1 MRKPAGGDRLSF
13 IPPMEPKLFR
23 VPPKGDDWIHE
34 VKQDGYRTQVIK
46 DRGGIRLF
54 TKRGYDWTG
63 RFAELAGE
71 ARAIDAESFILEGET
86 IKINATGLA
95 DFNALQKAVG
105 TGRARDIY
113 LVAFDL
119 IHLNGKDLRDEPVER
134 RREILQA
141 IVPAGNRIQFSE
153 AMPGTGDAV
162 FHLVDM
168 AGVEG
173 MVSKRKGS
181 RYRSGPT
188 TDWHKV
194 KCFQSKTL
202 DIIGVQRD
210 PGQAVRVL
218 MADKGRYV
226 GAAVVNFKHD
236 QRQRLWDQVQG
247 LTGAPPPKELKK
259 EKAQWLKPGLVGEVE
274 TLKGEEKLRHASLK
288 RAWRQ

>member
-1 MRKPAGGDRLSF
+1 MV
-13 IPPMEPKLFR
+13 PKLFR
-23 VPPKGDDWIHE
+23 NPPKGDEWIHE
-34 VKQDGYRTQVIK
+34 VKQDGYRTQIIK
-46 DRGGIRLF
+46 DRDGIRLF
-54 TKRGYDWTG
+54 TRRGYDWTG
-63 RFAELAGE
+63 VFAELAAE
-71 ARAIDAESFILEGET
+71 ATAIRADNFILEGET
-86 IKINATGLA
+86 IKINALGLA
-95 DFNALQKAVG
+95 DFNALQKAIG
-105 TGRARDIY
+105 TGKARDIY

-119 IHLNGKDLRDEPVER
+119 LHMNGRDIRDEPVER
-134 RREILQA
+134 RRAILEGL
-141 IVPAGNRIQFSE
+141 IPAGNRIQFSE
-153 AMPGTGDAV
+153 AMPG
-162 FHLVDM
+162 L

-188 TDWHKV
+188 IDWHKV
-194 KCFQSKTL
+194 KCFKKKTL
-202 DIIGVQRD
+202 EIIGVQRD

-236 QRQRLWDQVQG
+236 QRQRLWDQVRG

-259 EKAQWLKPGLVGEVE
+259 EKAEWLKPGLVGEVE